1 MIQFNLL
8 PDVKLEYIK
17 AQRTKHFVVVVSV
30 LASAASLGLLIIL
43 VLTVNVWQNKTIKDL
58 SGDIKSTSSELK
70 STKDLNKILTVQS
83 QLGSLSTLHSQKPAA
98 QRIFG
103 YLSQVTPVKATISDI
118 TADFT
123 LNTLSITGKAPS
135 LDVVNTFT
143 DALKFTSYGQGAVK
157 GGWSDGTSYKTDEI
171 VSNGRAV
178 YIATSEHAASSDTEP
193 GVGSGWQ
200 SNWKL
205 APKAFSGVVLSSF
218 GRTEDGATYTIML
231 NFDAAIFSNVNEIS
245 LLVPNIVTTRS
256 IVEQP
261 LVLFDGSN
269 TKEQVQ

>member
-17 AQRTKHFVVVVSV
+17 AQRTKHFVVAISV
-30 LASAASLGLLIIL
+30 LASAASLGLFIIL
-43 VLTVNVWQNKTIKDL
+43 VLTVNVWQSKTIKDL
-58 SGDIKSTSSELK
+58 SGDIKTTSSELK

-83 QLGSLSTLHSQKPAA
+83 QLGSLSTLHSQKPAS
-98 QRIFG
+98 QRLFG
-103 YLSQVTPVKATISDI
+103 YLSQVTPAKATISDI

-157 GGWSDGTSYKTDEI
+157 GVWTDGTSYKTNEA
-171 VSNGRAV
+171 VSHGRDIYV
-178 YIATSEHAASSDTEP
+178 ATTDNEASDNTEP
-193 GVGSGWQ
+193 GVGSDWQ
-200 SNWKL
+200 SNWKV
-205 APKAFSGVVLSSF
+205 APNAFSGVVLSSF
-218 GRTEDGATYTIML
+218 GRTEDGASYTITL
-231 NFDAAIFSNVNEIS
+231 SFDPAIFSNENAVS

-261 LVLFDGSN
+261 SVLFDGSN
-269 TKEQVQ
+269 TKVQVQ

>member
-17 AQRTKHFVVVVSV
+17 AQRTKHFVMTVSV
-30 LASAASLGLLIIL
+30 LSSVASLVLLITL
-43 VLTVNVWQNKTIKDL
+43 VLTVNVWQSKTIKDL
-58 SGDIKSTSSELK
+58 SGDIKTTSSELK

-83 QLGSLSTLHSQKPAA
+83 QLGSLDTLHGQKPAG
-98 QRIFG
+98 QRLFG
-103 YLSQVTPVKATISDI
+103 YLSQVTPLKATISDV

-123 LNTLSITGKAPS
+123 ANTLSITGKAPS

-143 DALKFTSYGQGAVK
+143 DALKFTSYGQGEAK
-157 GGWSDGTSYKTDEI
+157 GSWAEGTTYKADEI

-178 YIATSEHAASSDTEP
+178 YVATTEHAASSATEP
-193 GVGSGWQ
+193 GVGSEWQ
-200 SNWKL
+200 NDWKL
-205 APKAFSGVVLSSF
+205 APSAFSGVVLSSF
-218 GRTEDGATYTIML
+218 GRTEDGATYTITL
-231 NFDAAIFSNVNEIS
+231 NFDAAIFSNINETS
-245 LLVPNIVTTRS
+245 LVVPNIITTRS

-261 LVLFDGSN
+261 LVLFDGS